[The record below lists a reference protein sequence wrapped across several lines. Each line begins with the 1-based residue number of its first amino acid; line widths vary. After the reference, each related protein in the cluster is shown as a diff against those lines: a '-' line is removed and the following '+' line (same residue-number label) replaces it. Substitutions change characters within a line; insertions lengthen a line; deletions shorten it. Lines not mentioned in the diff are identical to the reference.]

1 MEKVISKRDAR
12 TISSSLSWYEY
23 DLGIDTF
30 IGPPYI
36 SIMLLETPDRSRMDI
51 ELTDLSASFTQENSE
66 GVTIIEYPAIGKISY
81 HIKKSNKIKK

>member
-1 MEKVISKRDAR
+1 
-12 TISSSLSWYEY
+12 
-23 DLGIDTF
+23 
-30 IGPPYI
+30 
-36 SIMLLETPDRSRMDI
+36 MLLETPDRSRMDI